1 MRFFSRNTQIA
12 TEATPS
18 RNVSP
23 DECVETEDME
33 NLFALRQSEQTALTL
48 DLIESDLRIAAERI
62 GTNADDLRG
71 RVEEQMGALAEIRG
85 HSEDLGA
92 QTRTA
97 DETAQRLSGSVE
109 DLVEASTEIGTQVR
123 GANELV
129 EEARGVADTANAG
142 IGELKSAID
151 DIANVVR
158 LISDVAK
165 QTNLLAL
172 NATIEA
178 ARAGEAGKGFAVVA
192 NEVKALSVE
201 TQTATDEIVSNIAR
215 LQQSAE
221 GSIMAV
227 DRIIGVIGEIL
238 PSFERMTGAVDR
250 QMDTTRT
257 VGETAR
263 VTAEFVRT
271 VNEKVAT
278 IETAT
283 RGAVTSGE
291 AAVAAT
297 NEMSALGTGLN
308 SRFTMMLRQTSIG
321 DRRRSDRLPVELNG
335 VLDPDGRRVAVC
347 TRDISDG
354 GVLLVLQDGA
364 NWDGGDQVMAEISGL
379 GRVDLSIVGRSDGGL
394 HCSFERSDASFEER
408 LAATLARV
416 REDLDPSIRC
426 AQEGA
431 ARLRQAMTDALEGG
445 RLSLDDLFDTD
456 YRPVEGTNPQQLT
469 TRALKVLEEIL
480 PPVQEEILERSTG
493 NGMTFCAAVDRNG
506 YLPVHN
512 RIYSKPQRPDDPA
525 WNAANARNRRIFDDR
540 AGLSAARNP
549 RPFLVQTY
557 PRDMG
562 NGTVVWMREVD
573 APIVI
578 DGRHWGGFRTAY
590 KL

>member
-12 TEATPS
+12 TEETSADTTASDLAT
-18 RNVSP
+18 
-23 DECVETEDME
+23 ETVDVGDV
-33 NLFALRQSEQTALTL
+33 LAQRQSEQTALTL
-48 DLIESDLRIAAERI
+48 DLIESDLRVAAERI
-62 GTNADDLRG
+62 GANADSLRG
-71 RVEEQMGALAEIRG
+71 RVEEQMSALAEIST
-85 HSEDLGA
+85 HSEELGA

-109 DLVEASTEIGTQVR
+109 DLEEASHEIGEQVR
-123 GANELV
+123 GANELA

-142 IGELKSAID
+142 ITELKSAID

-201 TQTATDEIVSNIAR
+201 TQNATDEIVSNIAR

-221 GSIMAV
+221 GSILAV

-250 QMDTTRT
+250 QMDTTRI
-257 VGETAR
+257 VGDTAR

-297 NEMSALGTGLN
+297 NEMSALGAGLN

-321 DRRRSDRLPVELNG
+321 DRRRSDRLPVELAG
-335 VLDPDGRRVAVC
+335 QLDPDGRRIAIC
-347 TRDISDG
+347 TRDISEG
-354 GVLLVLQDGA
+354 GVLLVLQDGQTWA
-364 NWDGGDQVMAEISGL
+364 GGDRATAEIADL
-379 GRVDLSIVGRSDGGL
+379 GRVGLTIVGRSDNGL
-394 HCSFERSDASFEER
+394 HCAFEEGDARFRER

-416 REDLDPSIRC
+416 REELDPSIRC
-426 AQEGA
+426 AQDGA
-431 ARLRQAMTDALEGG
+431 ARLRQAMTTALESG
-445 RLSLDDLFDTD
+445 RLSMEELFDTD
-456 YRPVEGTNPQQLT
+456 YRPIEGTNPQQLT
-469 TRALKVLEEIL
+469 TRALRVLEEIL
-480 PPVQEEILERSTG
+480 PPVQESILQSSAAK
-493 NGMTFCAAVDRNG
+493 GMTFCAAVDRNG

-525 WNAANARNRRIFDDR
+525 WNAANSRNRRIFDDR

-549 RPFLVQTY
+549 RPFLIQTY

-562 NGTVVWMREVD
+562 NGTIVWMREIDV
-573 APIVI
+573 PIVI